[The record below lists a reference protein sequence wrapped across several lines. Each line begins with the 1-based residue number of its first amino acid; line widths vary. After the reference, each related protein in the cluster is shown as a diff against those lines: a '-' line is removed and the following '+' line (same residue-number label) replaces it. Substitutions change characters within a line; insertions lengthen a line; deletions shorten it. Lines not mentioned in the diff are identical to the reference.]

1 MSQEQ
6 LIYPVILNSDSYY
19 CYVTYL
25 LSPSSIARHHIGH
38 KKLVVYFY
46 EEDIVIDSTGQW
58 VIGLCK
64 EEEGEMVFKEGKH
77 PSLLK
82 VALYEVIPISTPP
95 SPGGGSY
102 IFEYIDHPC
111 SLLNSILERA
121 RKFEYIVHQVLA
133 TPLYKEEEKNRFL
146 LDSHWLVSQH
156 RTPKTTQE
164 VHFLRLMAIDRFV
177 LLLNHIPTNTYHQML
192 IQERIPKL
200 FVSLSSAV
208 ESPPSNPPDIRKFQI
223 LCRGKLDSIEKHP
236 IYHRLQDTHRC
247 RIINCCCAGLGQTAV
262 CTTCNLIYHTC
273 IYTGCYEC
281 VPVTYETAAD
291 LASRLNNHEERVSS
305 RIQSKLQKHI
315 SKRHLI
321 PSTTPSS
328 LIKRDL
334 TLVPETLP
342 PYEDLSSALVLGELL
357 GGLGVGIQ

>member
-1 MSQEQ
+1 MSQEKPT
-6 LIYPVILNSDSYY
+6 YPVILNSDSYY

-46 EEDIVIDSTGQW
+46 EEDIVIDPTGQW
-58 VIGLCK
+58 VIGCRK
-64 EEEGEMVFKEGKH
+64 EEEGEMVLKEGKH

-95 SPGGGSY
+95 DSY
-102 IFEYIDHPC
+102 IFEYIVGPC

-121 RKFEYIVHQVLA
+121 RKFEYIVHQVQA
-133 TPLYKEEEKNRFL
+133 SPLYKEEKNRFL

-156 RTPKTTQE
+156 RAPKTTQE

-200 FVSLSSAV
+200 FVSLSLTTSL
-208 ESPPSNPPDIRKFQI
+208 PPDLEKFQI

-236 IYHRLQDTHRC
+236 IYHRLEDTHRC
-247 RIINCCCAGLGQTAV
+247 RIINCCCSGLGQTAV
-262 CTTCNLIYHTC
+262 CTTCNLLYHTC

-281 VPVTYETAAD
+281 VSVVYEEARD
-291 LASRLNNHEERVSS
+291 LQRRLANHEERVSS

-315 SKRHLI
+315 SKRHLLK
-321 PSTTPSS
+321 TVSS

-334 TLVPETLP
+334 TLVP
-342 PYEDLSSALVLGELL
+342 DLLQPLDNLASSLVLGELL
-357 GGLGVGIQ
+357 GGLGVGIE